1 MTALDRL
8 GDIEARAAT
17 GNAAADDVR
26 YLAGE
31 VRRLRRAEELAAA
44 LMTEPAIEPAIKVE
58 SWWMSP
64 LDVLAHFNPHVRAEL
79 ARLRTA
85 AAFTDDHVDEAL
97 ALANAGRGEPRH
109 RSLLRL
115 VGR

>member
-44 LMTEPAIEPAIKVE
+44 LMTEPAIKVE